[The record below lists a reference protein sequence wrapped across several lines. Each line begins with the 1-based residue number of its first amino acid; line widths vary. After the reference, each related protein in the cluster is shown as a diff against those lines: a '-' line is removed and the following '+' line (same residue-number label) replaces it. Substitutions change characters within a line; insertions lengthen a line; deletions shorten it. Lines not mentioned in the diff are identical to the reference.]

1 MWKWIALTG
10 FLALAGCVSPERQAA
25 QDAAQMQLDQ
35 TECQKL
41 GFTQDTE
48 GFANCLLKLK
58 EIRAQNANTDEI
70 RRANAP
76 QPWGPWGPYGP
87 YGRPYSPYW

>member
-10 FLALAGCVSPERQAA
+10 FLALAGCVGPERQAA

-41 GFTQDTE
+41 GFTQGTE

-58 EIRAQNANTDEI
+58 EIRAEEANTDEM
-70 RRANAP
+70 RRANTP
-76 QPWGPWGPYGP
+76 RPWGPWGPYGP